1 MNDIYGRIVQ
11 DGKGNLWCAGNG
23 VFRFDGQSWQSIAT
37 GNGLPSMS
45 IFALVLGQDGNPW
58 LGTREGLVHF
68 DGTTWQ
74 TFTIENGLEFNDVT
88 TVLIDR
94 GGNIWC
100 ATAYGL
106 GRYTPNHS

>member
-1 MNDIYGRIVQ
+1 
-11 DGKGNLWCAGNG
+11 
-23 VFRFDGQSWQSIAT
+23 
-37 GNGLPSMS
+37 MS

-68 DGTTWQ
+68 DGTIWQ

-88 TVLIDR
+88 SGLIDR

-106 GRYTPNHS
+106 ARYTPNHS